1 MEIVYSEKWRYSRR
15 DKTGLPRESDRI
27 YPKLYQC
34 VSVMIRFVKPLML
47 SDSHRNYSRDFIRMY
62 SLNVPMPI
70 PKVSCAA
77 HLIIESKILSLLSD
91 NSMISFRFS
100 VRSVAV
106 ISC

>member
-47 SDSHRNYSRDFIRMY
+47 SDSHSQFPRCLVQRI
-62 SLNVPMPI
+62 
-70 PKVSCAA
+70 
-77 HLIIESKILSLLSD
+77 
-91 NSMISFRFS
+91 
-100 VRSVAV
+100 
-106 ISC
+106 